1 LPECNRPSLAKFHV
15 TFRGL
20 TRDVGG
26 LHEPACYIVQR
37 FPVSGSP
44 FKNRLKLRFLFRRLP
59 SETQIRWI
67 STDVRLA
74 ALILEVDVDLRLVQG
89 RMEQVLRVMLR
100 GHGLNTRRVVSMA
113 TQQEHG
119 RKIDSP
125 EAGKPCASKARGG
138 APRGG
143 SVCPRSVCPRNEG
156 YEYLPT
162 DAMRRAMM
170 RPSARAELSF
180 AALRIMADSR
190 GAKPCGHN
198 GWAGV

>member
-1 LPECNRPSLAKFHV
+1 M
-15 TFRGL
+15 
-20 TRDVGG
+20 
-26 LHEPACYIVQR
+26 
-37 FPVSGSP
+37 
-44 FKNRLKLRFLFRRLP
+44 P

-74 ALILEVDVDLRLVQG
+74 ALILEVDLRLVQG

-143 SVCPRSVCPRNEG
+143 SVCPRNEG
-156 YEYLPT
+156 YEYR
-162 DAMRRAMM
+162 AANRRYA
-170 RPSARAELSF
+170 
-180 AALRIMADSR
+180 
-190 GAKPCGHN
+190 
-198 GWAGV
+198 